1 MLAAQ
6 KLTPAGYQNL
16 HCWNTPAKREA
27 LVFFFLLLVTIMQ
40 PASALRPP
48 LSQKSSN
55 AQPIDL
61 TPSTSKRYRLSLA
74 SAKARKSKQLQNEN
88 TRQSVPSHTQHAT
101 SQTQQKPQ
109 AGTDTTQDIA
119 QVKKEVWSSEDELI
133 RPRKHV
139 KAKGM
144 VVKRRTLS
152 DKIKAPESVLDDT
165 NAPASKQSKHK
176 EPAIENSVD
185 TTAFPSSM
193 SSPLYN
199 VDNGD
204 LMRSSPPS
212 PVFYERIV
220 PRQIISEDSDNS
232 SDDFEMLAVHK
243 SPSVAKQRRNQVQ
256 RLSAVTKTS
265 SSIGASAPAEPPRNA
280 SRSILSELTG
290 ASKRNAQRLSI
301 PHATGQGLDDPCLSG
316 ESRVGQEQLDR
327 IPSIKQTMKAKVV
340 DTPRMHTCPI
350 CNQDFSIS
358 VIEAHASDCNGE
370 PSIANLTTSKQTR
383 QSSLPWSFPKKKAF
397 TVYRDD
403 EEEVCSAKEDTKECP
418 ICHEHVVISMFQRH
432 VDSELN
438 DLTSG
443 YTAVKENHNTSF
455 KDNAPSPVVD
465 VDDHASDSEC
475 SVIDLVADSH
485 PYNALATS
493 KISSEISLEEETV
506 PVEPSRERSWSP
518 VEGFQDIRQLKEQD
532 PGYQMYFQQFNGRSG
547 SKRGRRKSTGDGQ
560 DDSTQPTT
568 SKARAGP
575 SKSRQYKAKPSAAA
589 LKRYRQYKRK
599 GKN

>member
-1 MLAAQ
+1 
-6 KLTPAGYQNL
+6 
-16 HCWNTPAKREA
+16 
-27 LVFFFLLLVTIMQ
+27 MQ

-55 AQPIDL
+55 AQPVDL
-61 TPSTSKRYRLSLA
+61 TSSTSKRYRLSLA
-74 SAKARKSKQLQNEN
+74 SAKARKNVQSQNEN
-88 TRQSVPSHTQHAT
+88 TVRSVPGQK
-101 SQTQQKPQ
+101 QQMTNRMPGKQ
-109 AGTDTTQDIA
+109 AGTETQDVP
-119 QVKKEVWSSEDELI
+119 QVKEEAWSSEDELI

-139 KAKGM
+139 KAKDV

-152 DKIKAPESVLDDT
+152 DKIKAPVRVLDDAK
-165 NAPASKQSKHK
+165 APASKQSRRK

-185 TTAFPSSM
+185 TAAFPSSM

-199 VDNGD
+199 VDNDD

-212 PVFYERIV
+212 PIFYERIV
-220 PRQIISEDSDNS
+220 PRQIIPDDSDSS
-232 SDDFEMLAVHK
+232 SDDFETLAVHK
-243 SPSVAKQRRNQVQ
+243 SPLVAKQRRNQVQ
-256 RLSAVTKTS
+256 QLPAATKTS
-265 SSIGASAPAEPPRNA
+265 TSDGVCAPTEPPRNA

-301 PHATGQGLDDPCLSG
+301 PHATDQGVIDACLSG
-316 ESRVGQEQLDR
+316 KPRVEQEQLDHVLSSR
-327 IPSIKQTMKAKVV
+327 QTMKAKAV

-370 PSIANLTTSKQTR
+370 LSINNPTTSKPTK

-397 TVYRDD
+397 TVYRDNED
-403 EEEVCSAKEDTKECP
+403 EARSAKEDTKECP

-432 VDSELN
+432 IDSELN

-443 YTAVKENHNTSF
+443 YTVVREYHSTTSEENISST
-455 KDNAPSPVVD
+455 VVD
-465 VDDHASDSEC
+465 IDDHASDSEC
-475 SVIDLVADSH
+475 SVIDLVAGPH
-485 PYNALATS
+485 PYNSSASS
-493 KISSEISLEEETV
+493 KVPSEISVEEEIV
-506 PVEPSRERSWSP
+506 PVQPVRERSFSP

-532 PGYQMYFQQFNGRSG
+532 PGYQMYFQQFSGRSG

-560 DDSTQPTT
+560 DECTQPTT
-568 SKARAGP
+568 SKARAGS
-575 SKSRQYKAKPSAAA
+575 SKSKPYKTRPSAAA